1 MHAQSHQSNNRLMQG
16 SIESFHHRRHYIE
29 CRLHVI
35 MLPND
40 RNGTLLGNNNDMMC
54 MTDIVFLRYMSE
66 GIMHSGMLAV
76 EFEYSSNLCSINYLD
91 VQYSDSRMRKQVEGN
106 PNVLRNIDS
115 HLRNNLLYQEYNIN

>member
-1 MHAQSHQSNNRLMQG
+1 
-16 SIESFHHRRHYIE
+16 
-29 CRLHVI
+29 
-35 MLPND
+35 
-40 RNGTLLGNNNDMMC
+40 